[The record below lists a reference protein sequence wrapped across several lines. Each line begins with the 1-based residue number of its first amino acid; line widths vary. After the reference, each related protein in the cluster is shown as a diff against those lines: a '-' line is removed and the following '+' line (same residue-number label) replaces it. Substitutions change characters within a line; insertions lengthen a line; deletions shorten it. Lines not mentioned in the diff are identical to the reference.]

1 MTNANRDG
9 FLPDPVRRR
18 LVAAA
23 LALPASVAVQRVGAA
38 FGEPLRVA
46 AAADLKYALS
56 ELAQRFEANEQVAV
70 RLTFG
75 ASGQIATQIRQGAPF
90 HLFLS
95 ADERFALDLAKEGRT
110 EGEGGVYAHGRLAL
124 ALPPGSPL
132 KADGTLADLG
142 QAIGDGRLKRLA
154 IANPEHAP
162 YGERARQALI
172 HAGLWDAIQPF
183 LVLGENVAQALQF
196 ALTSAQGGI
205 VALSLVKA
213 PPVQQQL
220 GGFDLIPAQWHTPL
234 RQRLIVVR
242 GAPAAAH
249 AFAAFV
255 LSPTG
260 RAILAS
266 YGFLPSQG

>member
-1 MTNANRDG
+1 MTNANRDR
-9 FLPDPVRRR
+9 LIPNPARRR

-23 LALPASVAVQRVGAA
+23 LALPVSVAARTGGAA

-46 AAADLKYALS
+46 AAADLKYALTD
-56 ELAQRFEANEQVAV
+56 LVQRFEAQERVAV

-75 ASGQIATQIRQGAPF
+75 SSGQIATQIRQGAPF

-95 ADERFALDLAKEGRT
+95 ADERFALDLAEEGRT
-110 EGEGGVYAHGRLAL
+110 EGKGGVYAQGRIAL

-172 HAGLWDAIQPF
+172 HAGLWEAIQPF
-183 LVLGENVAQALQF
+183 LVFGENVAQALQF
-196 ALTSAQGGI
+196 ALSSAQGGI
-205 VALSLVKA
+205 VSLSLVKA

-234 RQRLIVVR
+234 IQRLVVLR
-242 GAPAAAH
+242 GAPPAAH
-249 AFAAFV
+249 ALAAFV
-255 LSPTG
+255 FGPTG
-260 RAILAS
+260 RAILAA
-266 YGFLPSQG
+266 YGFLPPEG